1 MASTKQTKHSIPLLD
16 PPGGPD
22 HAVRHPFE
30 QAKIQCANPVLQA
43 ISRRVVAS
51 I

>member
-22 HAVRHPFE
+22 HVARRPCE
-30 QAKIQCANPVLQA
+30 QGKIQYANPVLQA